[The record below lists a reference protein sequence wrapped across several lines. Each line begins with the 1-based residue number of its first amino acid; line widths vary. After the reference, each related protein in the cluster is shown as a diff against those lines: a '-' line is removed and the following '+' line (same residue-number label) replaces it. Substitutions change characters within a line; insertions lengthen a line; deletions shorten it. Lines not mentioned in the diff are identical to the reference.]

1 MLSTGISSRLLS
13 GSQTRVIYDLY
24 NKKLILN
31 ELLIQL
37 MGTRVLPPLAIL
49 NGL

>member
-1 MLSTGISSRLLS
+1 MLSTSIGSRLLS
-13 GSQTRVIYDLY
+13 GSQTRVIYDQY
-24 NKKLILN
+24 IENMILN

-37 MGTRVLPPLAIL
+37 MGTRVLPPPATL